1 MVRHLNSAIIP
12 GSSTRENALIEAITF
27 VSDGLKLSGAAHV
40 PQDLRPRERRPAI
53 IMMHGFGANKN
64 GGPQWICQ
72 KFAEWGYV
80 ALRFDYRGCGESEGE
95 RGRIIP
101 SEEVADAV
109 NAVSYMAARA
119 DVEPSAIALCGSSL
133 GGGVAVQA
141 AAIDAR
147 VAAVIVE
154 NGVANGERMI
164 RSMHDAQSWSRFL
177 ALLDDARQQARTST
191 VKMIHRFDI
200 FEMPKALQVNLTSN
214 GSLMQFTADTA
225 LGFFMFRPEEF
236 AAKISPRPI
245 LVLHSARDKVTTYE
259 EAFSLVRMARPP
271 VELHLLDGTDHFM
284 FVNANPR
291 VTFTL
296 RNWLERYF
304 PPTQSATTE

>member
-1 MVRHLNSAIIP
+1 MSDAAVS
-12 GSSTRENALIEAITF
+12 EAVTF
-27 VSDGLKLSGAAHV
+27 PSDGLKLSGAVHV
-40 PQDLRPRERRPAI
+40 PDDYRPGERRPAI

-64 GGPQWICQ
+64 GGPEWICRQ
-72 KFAEWGYV
+72 FAAWGYV
-80 ALRFDYRGCGESEGE
+80 ALRFDYRGCGDSEGT
-95 RGRIIP
+95 RGRVIP
-101 SEEVADAV
+101 IEEVADAM
-109 NAVSYMAARA
+109 NAVTYMASRA
-119 DVEPSAIALCGSSL
+119 DVDPDAIALCGSSL

-141 AAIDAR
+141 AGIDPR

-164 RSMHDAQSWSRFL
+164 RGMHSPESWSKFF
-177 ALLDDARQQARTST
+177 ALLEETARHRERTGSE
-191 VKMIHRFDI
+191 KMIHRFDI

-236 AAKISPRPI
+236 AAKISPRPVLI
-245 LVLHSARDKVTTYE
+245 LHSARDSVTKFE
-259 EAFSLVRMARPP
+259 EAFSLVRQALPP

-284 FVNANPR
+284 FVNADPR

-296 RNWLERYF
+296 RNWLDRYF
-304 PPTQSATTE
+304 PARKPASASAG